1 MNGPNPPPPSTL
13 DELLS
18 ADIDGELE
26 RAAADHGLPLDAA
39 RAAIA
44 TPEAV
49 VRRAALTQ
57 ARDLVAAPVPLD
69 PADADRLAAGALDRA
84 RHENELDA
92 ARRRRSRFDAA
103 RRVAIAAAAIVVVFG
118 GIAVLARGT
127 TSSKSSGSNASSAG
141 SASRSIAAPKSRAAQ
156 LGDVSTSRALRAK
169 VLPRLPK
176 HGTDLPTPQST
187 SGSPQIE
194 VNSNAKGAFAFDASR
209 LSRQQIALLSRA
221 GPKGPRGLVVPQ
233 SRATEPATSP
243 VRPSRVDCVEALVR
257 SGRVP
262 PAPVFS
268 GTGTAGGR
276 PVYVAAFRNR
286 SGYAVY
292 VLRATDCVVLRRTVV

>member
-84 RHENELDA
+84 RHENELAA
-92 ARRRRSRFDAA
+92 ARRRRNRFDAA

-141 SASRSIAAPKSRAAQ
+141 SASRSIAAPTSPAAE

-176 HGTDLPTPQST
+176 HGTDRPTPQST

-194 VNSNAKGAFAFDASR
+194 VNSNAKGASAFD
-209 LSRQQIALLSRA
+209 RA

-292 VLRATDCVVLRRTVV
+292 VLRATDCAVLRRTVV

>member
-1 MNGPNPPPPSTL
+1 MNAPTPPPPGPL

-26 RAAADHGLPLDAA
+26 RAAAEHGLTLAAA

-57 ARDLVAAPVPLD
+57 ARELVAHPVPLD
-69 PADADRLAAGALDRA
+69 PDDADRMVAAALERA
-84 RHENELDA
+84 RHENELAA
-92 ARRRRSRFDAA
+92 ARRHRNRFDAA

-118 GIAVLARGT
+118 GIAVLARDN
-127 TSSKSSGSNASSAG
+127 TSSSSSGSKTASVGNAG
-141 SASRSIAAPKSRAAQ
+141 RSIAAPASSPAAE

-169 VLPRLPK
+169 VLARLPQ
-176 HGTDLPTPQST
+176 HRTDLPAPQSA
-187 SGSPQIE
+187 SGAQSE
-194 VNSNAKGAFAFDASR
+194 ANSAAKGSVEFDASG
-209 LSRQQIALLSRA
+209 LSTKQIALLLRA
-221 GPKGPRGLVVPQ
+221 GPRGPRGLVVPK
-233 SRATEPATSP
+233 SRASERAST
-243 VRPSRVDCVEALVR
+243 VRPSRVDCVEELVR
-257 SGRVP
+257 SGQVP
-262 PAPVFS
+262 PAPAFS

-276 PVYVAAFRNR
+276 PVYVAAFPNP

-292 VLRATDCVVLRRTVV
+292 VLRASDCSVLRRTVV